1 MQIGSTNQKV
11 RNNTIQDLKDFNQQ
25 SLSTRAKKGEQLVSM
40 MPAIKEAFTLMG
52 NDIVDL
58 STENDALKEKIG
70 EYDKKWLQGSKEKLL
85 KDIDDEKRANLI
97 MSRMKKQMNKKYNHS
112 YNCMCYKMIFV
123 FLILVQIHIL
133 NGLYIL

>member
-70 EYDKKWLQGSKEKLL
+70 DYDEKWLQESKEKLL

-97 MSRMKKQMNKKYNHS
+97 MTRMKKQMNKK
-112 YNCMCYKMIFV
+112 
-123 FLILVQIHIL
+123 
-133 NGLYIL
+133 

>member
-1 MQIGSTNQKV
+1 MELAMQIGSTNQKV

-70 EYDKKWLQGSKEKLL
+70 DYDEKWLQESKENLL

-97 MSRMKKQMNKKYNHS
+97 MSRMKKQMEKH
-112 YNCMCYKMIFV
+112 
-123 FLILVQIHIL
+123 
-133 NGLYIL
+133 

>member
-70 EYDKKWLQGSKEKLL
+70 DYDETWLQESKEKLL
-85 KDIDDEKRANLI
+85 KVIDDEKRAKLI
-97 MSRMKKQMNKKYNHS
+97 MSRMKKQMNKK
-112 YNCMCYKMIFV
+112 I
-123 FLILVQIHIL
+123 
-133 NGLYIL
+133 

>member
-1 MQIGSTNQKV
+1 MQIVSTNQKV

-40 MPAIKEAFTLMG
+40 MSAIKEASTLMI

-70 EYDKKWLQGSKEKLL
+70 DYDKKWLQELKEKLL

-97 MSRMKKQMNKKYNHS
+97 MPRMKKQMNKKYN
-112 YNCMCYKMIFV
+112 
-123 FLILVQIHIL
+123 
-133 NGLYIL
+133 

>member
-1 MQIGSTNQKV
+1 MQIGSTNQRV

-70 EYDKKWLQGSKEKLL
+70 DYDKKWLQESKEKLL

-97 MSRMKKQMNKKYNHS
+97 MSRMKKQMDKK
-112 YNCMCYKMIFV
+112 I
-123 FLILVQIHIL
+123 
-133 NGLYIL
+133 

>member
-1 MQIGSTNQKV
+1 M
-11 RNNTIQDLKDFNQQ
+11 
-25 SLSTRAKKGEQLVSM
+25 SM

-70 EYDKKWLQGSKEKLL
+70 DYEEKWLQESKEKLL

-97 MSRMKKQMNKKYNHS
+97 MSRMKKQMNKK
-112 YNCMCYKMIFV
+112 I
-123 FLILVQIHIL
+123 
-133 NGLYIL
+133 

>member
-1 MQIGSTNQKV
+1 MQIGSSNQKV

-70 EYDKKWLQGSKEKLL
+70 DYDEKWLQESKEKLL
-85 KDIDDEKRANLI
+85 KDIDDERRANLI
-97 MSRMKKQMNKKYNHS
+97 MSRMKKQMNKK
-112 YNCMCYKMIFV
+112 I
-123 FLILVQIHIL
+123 
-133 NGLYIL
+133 